1 MENVRDVDEKSRS
14 LMRRRFPMKRKIMY
28 LTAAMLLIA
37 AMPVQAEKMVVQ
49 MQKYDIYTGHFMS
62 APDSSNEVK
71 NIVVEIR
78 EDGTFVTQPLIE
90 WLEEQELCTV
100 EKKTE
105 DGVEMRH
112 YTVDLEAA
120 EELTG
125 IPDFPCWMQEGDSAR
140 SDDGVMEVVVSTGDA
155 LGEFTTQYIEW

>member
-1 MENVRDVDEKSRS
+1 
-14 LMRRRFPMKRKIMY
+14 MKRKCIY
-28 LTAAMLLIA
+28 LTAVMLFA
-37 AMPVQAEKMVVQ
+37 FAMPVQAEKTVVQ
-49 MQKYDIYTGHFMS
+49 MQQYDIYTGHFMS
-62 APDSSNEVK
+62 APESSNEVK
-71 NIVVEIR
+71 NIVVEVK

-105 DGVEMRH
+105 DGVEIRH

-125 IPDFPCWMQEGDSAR
+125 IADFPCWMQEGDSVR
-140 SDDGVMEVVVSTGDA
+140 NEDGMMEIVIATGDA
-155 LGEFTTQYIEW
+155 LGEFTTQYMEW